1 MPMAVWATGAKTA
14 RCLRMEERVAADPLD
29 ADAWATLLSEAQQ
42 QTPAEYRPLFER
54 CVQSFP
60 SAAVCW
66 HQWLETELR
75 QRDFERVESLFERC
89 LLRCPHIELWKIYL
103 RYLKLEKRCGFKEL
117 ESGLHML
124 LDAVGADVGS
134 GPLWVEWV
142 GLLRDAVEPGSLP
155 QSKAV
160 TDARD
165 AFRLALKQPA
175 VGLEAL
181 WKEYEAWE
189 GTQSREQAKTML
201 AEIADDALVARR
213 VAKER
218 KALVDRLSLR
228 RMPRPPR
235 GTPAELG
242 QLRAWRALWEYEASN
257 PQRLDPVQLQTRMQF
272 TFNQALMVCWFTPQ
286 VRPPCARAR
295 IRPCLSFAAPCCLL
309 LPSPPLPSSLTLL
322 PYPPPLPSSTRPD
335 VNASGVARGGV
346 VDAVQ
351 GPRAIGPLL
360 LPTGS
365 RGAPFTRGT
374 HPRVRAP
381 RGGTRASLRRHR
393 IARGTCSDGPL
404 ASRIHSSP
412 AVEPKD

>member
-1 MPMAVWATGAKTA
+1 MHTRGSVVHYLLPSRCLCINSQFTRSWFAPLSCLEHGLRPRGALSRQSARPRALLIRERSRAMPTAVWATGAKTA

-309 LPSPPLPSSLTLL
+309 LPPPPLPSSLTLL
-322 PYPPPLPSSTRPD
+322 PYPPPLPSSLTLL
-335 VNASGVARGGV
+335 
-346 VDAVQ
+346 DA
-351 GPRAIGPLL
+351 P
-360 LPTGS
+360 
-365 RGAPFTRGT
+365 
-374 HPRVRAP
+374 
-381 RGGTRASLRRHR
+381 
-393 IARGTCSDGPL
+393 
-404 ASRIHSSP
+404 
-412 AVEPKD
+412 

>member
-1 MPMAVWATGAKTA
+1 MPTAVWATGAKTA

-257 PQRLDPVQLQTRMQF
+257 PQRLDPIQLQTRMQF

-295 IRPCLSFAAPCCLL
+295 VRPCLSFAAPCCLL
-309 LPSPPLPSSLTLL
+309 PYPPPLPSSSLTLL
-322 PYPPPLPSSTRPD
+322 PYPP
-335 VNASGVARGGV
+335 
-346 VDAVQ
+346 
-351 GPRAIGPLL
+351 
-360 LPTGS
+360 
-365 RGAPFTRGT
+365 
-374 HPRVRAP
+374 
-381 RGGTRASLRRHR
+381 
-393 IARGTCSDGPL
+393 
-404 ASRIHSSP
+404 
-412 AVEPKD
+412 

>member
-1 MPMAVWATGAKTA
+1 MPTAVWATGAKTA

-189 GTQSREQAKTML
+189 GTQSREQAKAML

-257 PQRLDPVQLQTRMQF
+257 PQRLDPIQLQTRMQF

-286 VRPPCARAR
+286 VRPQHAHART
-295 IRPCLSFAAPCCLL
+295 RPRPPLPLLCCLL
-309 LPSPPLPSSLTLL
+309 LPPATSYCLLLPPAASSLPSL
-322 PYPPPLPSSTRPD
+322 TRPD
-335 VNASGVARGGV
+335 VNA
-346 VDAVQ
+346 
-351 GPRAIGPLL
+351 LM
-360 LPTGS
+360 
-365 RGAPFTRGT
+365 
-374 HPRVRAP
+374 
-381 RGGTRASLRRHR
+381 
-393 IARGTCSDGPL
+393 
-404 ASRIHSSP
+404 
-412 AVEPKD
+412 